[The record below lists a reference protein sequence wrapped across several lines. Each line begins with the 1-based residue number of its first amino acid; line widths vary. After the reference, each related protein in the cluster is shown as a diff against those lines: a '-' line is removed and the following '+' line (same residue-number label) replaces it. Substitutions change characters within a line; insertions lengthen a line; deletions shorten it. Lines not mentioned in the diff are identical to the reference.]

1 MEVKMKAW
9 FRSIAALAVVFA
21 LALIFSGQVMLASEK
36 LVYIP
41 KTTHHPVALLT
52 EPKTVNPT
60 ILPNQ
65 YFPDSFVF
73 IPTIGDHSGF
83 SFAGPE
89 TVSAEKRST
98 RLVVDGSYYIPNI
111 QGP

>member
-1 MEVKMKAW
+1 MKALY
-9 FRSIAALAVVFA
+9 RVLAVGSVFA
-21 LALIFSGQVMLASEK
+21 LAMIFIGQAILASET

-73 IPTIGDHSGF
+73 IPTIGDH
-83 SFAGPE
+83 
-89 TVSAEKRST
+89 
-98 RLVVDGSYYIPNI
+98 
-111 QGP
+111 